1 MSRVL
6 LSRSRTVKAVTATV
20 VGLLLLSGCGFK
32 GVNDMPLPG
41 GADLGDDPYQV
52 RVQFRDVLDLVPA
65 AGVRVNDVPVGRVD
79 DVRLADGS
87 WNAEVTLSVNG
98 DVELPAN
105 AVARLRQ
112 SSLLGEKFVEL
123 APPPEPQGGAGNLA
137 DGDLIPIERTNRNP
151 QVEEV
156 LGALSLLLNGGGV
169 GQLQNITQ
177 ELNAAVEGRGGD
189 IKSLLGNL
197 DELVGGLDAQRGDI
211 TRALDGV
218 NRLSATLNA
227 QRDDIDTALRDL
239 GPGLQVLN
247 EQRDQLVTM
256 LQSLDRLSGVAT
268 NVVNQ
273 SREDLVHN
281 LEQLQPTL
289 HQLAAAGENLPKSFE
304 ILLTYPFPD
313 AAVEGMKGD
322 YTNLYANVDLN
333 LTNIIDNVAGYPL
346 LPGEG
351 EQGLFALPTPTE
363 PLPNLG
369 EGLPGQE
376 QPNTTPPPEP
386 TPSPETGEDESDG
399 LLGGLLGGGS

>member
-1 MSRVL
+1 MSRSGTL
-6 LSRSRTVKAVTATV
+6 KAVAATA

-32 GVNDMPLPG
+32 GANDMPLPG
-41 GADLGDDPYQV
+41 GADIGDDPYQV

-65 AGVRVNDVPVGRVD
+65 AGVRVNNVPVGRVD

-105 AVARLRQ
+105 AVARVRQ
-112 SSLLGEKFVEL
+112 SSLLGEKYVEL
-123 APPPEPQGGAGNLA
+123 APPPEPQGGAGQLVDN
-137 DGDLIPIERTNRNP
+137 DLIPIERTNRNP

-177 ELNAAVEGRGGD
+177 ELNAALEGRGGD

-211 TRALDGV
+211 TRALDSV

-247 EQRDQLVTM
+247 EQRGQLVTM

-273 SREDLVHN
+273 SQDDLVHN

-289 HQLAAAGENLPKSFE
+289 QQLEAAGDNFPKAFE

-313 AAVEGMKGD
+313 AAVEGIKGD
-322 YTNLYANVDLN
+322 YTNLYVNIDMN
-333 LTNIIDNVAGYPL
+333 LSTIIGNIVEGSPPPPPEGSTPFALPPSPAPELPEVPGPGL
-346 LPGEG
+346 LPGLEG
-351 EQGLFALPTPTE
+351 SERQQSPE
-363 PLPNLG
+363 
-369 EGLPGQE
+369 
-376 QPNTTPPPEP
+376 PPPP
-386 TPSPETGEDESDG
+386 PQNGGEESG
-399 LLGGLLGGGS
+399 GPLGGLLSGGS